1 MRDFENT
8 NPIVVTVYFFA
19 VSGICMFVSHPI
31 LLALSFFGALGYFIL
46 RNRTRKAGLHLA
58 MLAFLLTL
66 ALINPLVS
74 SAGATQLFF
83 INNSPVTLE
92 ATLYG
97 IFASGAVV
105 GVIYWFLSY
114 TEIMTSDK
122 LLYVLSRLSP
132 KLSLVLSMA
141 LRYVALLGAQRK
153 KIRQAQIA
161 LGLYSDGNI
170 VDRVRGEMRVF
181 SVLVSF
187 ALENGIITADSM
199 AARGYGSGRRTSFAI
214 FKFSPRDIFTL
225 VLILIFFALTVLS
238 MVTGALDF
246 EFYPYLSL
254 IKTDAWAVIGYISY
268 GMLVLLPTFAEM
280 EERARWKYLRS
291 KI

>member
-19 VSGICMFVSHPI
+19 VAGICMFSMHPL
-31 LLALSFFGALGYFIL
+31 LLALSFFGALGYCL
-46 RNRTRKAGLHLA
+46 VRRGARRAGFHLA
-58 MLAFLLTL
+58 MLTLLLIGT
-66 ALINPLVS
+66 LINPLVS
-74 SAGATQLFF
+74 SAGETQLFF

-92 ATLYG
+92 ATIYG
-97 IFASGAVV
+97 LLASVTVV
-105 GVIYWFLSY
+105 SVIYWFLSY

-122 LLYVLSRLSP
+122 LLYLLSRLSP

-141 LRYVALLGAQRK
+141 LRYVALLSAERRR
-153 KIRQAQIA
+153 IRQVQTA
-161 LGLYSDGNI
+161 LGLYSDGNL
-170 VDRVRGEMRVF
+170 VERVRGEMRVF

-214 FKFSPRDIFTL
+214 FRFSSRDVFTL
-225 VLILIFFALTVLS
+225 ALTLLLFALTLIS
-238 MVTGALDF
+238 LVTGALDF
-246 EFYPYLSL
+246 EFYPTLSP
-254 IKTDAWAVIGYISY
+254 IRTDAWAVIGYISY
-268 GMLVLLPTFAEM
+268 GMLVLLPIFAEM

>member
-19 VSGICMFVSHPI
+19 VSGVCMFSMHPI
-31 LLALSFFGALGYFIL
+31 LLALSFFGALGYCL
-46 RNRTRKAGLHLA
+46 ARRGTRRVRFHLA
-58 MLAFLLTL
+58 MLAFLIVGTI
-66 ALINPLVS
+66 INPIVS

-83 INNSPVTLE
+83 INDSPVTLE
-92 ATLYG
+92 AIAYG
-97 IFASGAVV
+97 LVASGAVV
-105 GVIYWFLSY
+105 GVIYWFCSY

-132 KLSLVLSMA
+132 KVSLVLSMA
-141 LRYVALLGAQRK
+141 LRYVALLSEQRR
-153 KIRQAQIA
+153 KIRQTQIA
-161 LGLYSDGNI
+161 IGLYSDGNI
-170 VDRVRGEMRVF
+170 IDRVRGEMRVF

-199 AARGYGSGRRTSFAI
+199 AARGYGSGKRTSFAI
-214 FKFSPRDIFTL
+214 FRFSARDIATL
-225 VLILIFFALTVLS
+225 ALTLLLFALTVASLA
-238 MVTGALDF
+238 TGALDF
-246 EFYPYLSL
+246 EFYPTLSP
-254 IKTDAWAVIGYISY
+254 ISTGVWSVIGYISY

>member
-1 MRDFENT
+1 
-8 NPIVVTVYFFA
+8 
-19 VSGICMFVSHPI
+19 MFVSHPI
-31 LLALSFFGALGYFIL
+31 LLALSFFGALGYCL
-46 RNRTRKAGLHLA
+46 VRRGVRKAGFHLA
-58 MLAFLLTL
+58 MLAFLAVGTI
-66 ALINPLVS
+66 INPLVS

-83 INNSPVTLE
+83 INDSPVTLE

-97 IFASGAVV
+97 LFASAAVV

-122 LLYVLSRLSP
+122 LLYVLSWLSP

-141 LRYVALLGAQRK
+141 LRYVALLSVQRK
-153 KIRQAQIA
+153 KIRQTQIA

-170 VDRVRGEMRVF
+170 IDRVRGEMRVF

-199 AARGYGSGRRTSFAI
+199 AARGYGSGKRTSFAI
-214 FKFSPRDIFTL
+214 FKFSSRDVFTL
-225 VLILIFFALTVLS
+225 ALTLIFFALTVVSLA
-238 MVTGALDF
+238 TGALDF
-246 EFYPYLSL
+246 EFYPTLSP
-254 IKTDAWAVIGYISY
+254 ISTGVWSVIGYISY
-268 GMLVLLPTFAEM
+268 GMLVTLPIFAEM